1 MAEVLRE
8 FGDNTQRLKQ
18 LLEETRQIFQDIQS
32 KSPNLERQDSKWKL
46 SWLHV
51 KLLIQK
57 KKILVL

>member
-46 SWLHV
+46 C
-51 KLLIQK
+51 
-57 KKILVL
+57 